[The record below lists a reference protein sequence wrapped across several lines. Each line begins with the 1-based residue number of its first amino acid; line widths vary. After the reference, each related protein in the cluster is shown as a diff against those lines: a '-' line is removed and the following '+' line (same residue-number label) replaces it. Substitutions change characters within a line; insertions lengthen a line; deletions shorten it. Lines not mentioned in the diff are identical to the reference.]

1 MESPKAIHL
10 GPVGNEIID
19 WGDID
24 SPIGDQISS
33 VSGSIL
39 DKSENHEMGYWQ
51 CSEGEW
57 DCHVTKN
64 EFCHFI
70 EGECIYTSEDGSIIN
85 ISSGS
90 IAFFPKDWNGKC
102 KVVRK
107 IKKFYCIF

>member
-1 MESPKAIHL
+1 
-10 GPVGNEIID
+10 
-19 WGDID
+19 
-24 SPIGDQISS
+24 
-33 VSGSIL
+33 
-39 DKSENHEMGYWQ
+39 MGYWQ

-102 KVVRK
+102 KVVKK